1 MAGLAAAF
9 NGLRTLMD
17 RRSIL
22 DGVARG
28 SGATRAT
35 AFVATRQI
43 TPQGRGLLCGPIDEG
58 VDCLAA
64 DGPQPRFVDASI
76 VRYLAAL
83 DRADRDESD
92 VAEARTTRIK
102 DKIARL
108 RQQMQ
113 ALQAMKEKVQ
123 DAPDQQI
130 SLTDPDA
137 RSMATSG
144 GGTGLVGYNVQTA
157 VDAEHHLIVAHE
169 VINVGHDRAQL
180 EPIIAYIDDYK
191 LLMIATIAVLPLL
204 VVFKVSRRLPAVLL
218 GGDGINATE
227 HGATKIGTG
236 VRKTTAQPRL
246 ARLLSA
252 DPPSS
257 T

>member
-1 MAGLAAAF
+1 MVK
-9 NGLRTLMD
+9 
-17 RRSIL
+17 
-22 DGVARG
+22 VAKRME
-28 SGATRAT
+28 
-35 AFVATRQI
+35 Q
-43 TPQGRGLLCGPIDEG
+43 
-58 VDCLAA
+58 
-64 DGPQPRFVDASI
+64 VDASI

-130 SLTDPDA
+130 SLTDP
-137 RSMATSG
+137 MATSG
-144 GGTGLVGYNVQTA
+144 RGTGIVGYNVQTA

-180 EPIIAYIDDYK
+180 EPMARKAHDAMGCEELTALADRGYFNGEQ
-191 LLMIATIAVLPLL
+191 VL
-204 VVFKVSRRLPAVLL
+204 AC
-218 GGDGINATE
+218 E
-227 HGATKIGTG
+227 GTG
-236 VRKTTAQPRL
+236 VSQ
-246 ARLLSA
+246 
-252 DPPSS
+252 
-257 T
+257 